1 MSNRTHHVQVTA
13 AWRAEMDR
21 RQAAYAARRQRHTTA
36 FLHGEDPEPPTDTGT
51 EKLRGGSAIN
61 DKRQYRFDL

>member
-21 RQAAYAARRQRHTTA
+21 RQAAYAARRQRHTA
-36 FLHGEDPEPPTDTGT
+36 FLRGEQPEPPTDTGT
-51 EKLRGGSAIN
+51 EKRRGGNTIT
-61 DKRQYRFDL
+61 DKRQFRFDL